1 MTKLVS
7 VFLLSLISYM
17 PAYASIIISNDK
29 NDFNLLAEDFNNN
42 TFSNNNFVSIS
53 GNITLDNASGVGDPA
68 TGTAAYLDFSPVL
81 NGSEYVLNG
90 DENFDVLFSSLQNV
104 FAFTYADDSIASL
117 FTFNFFNGSTNVGT
131 ESFTTSE
138 FDTAILVG
146 FSSNAAFNKVTVR
159 ENDGS
164 GNSDEFFQFFTA
176 TAVPEPST
184 MLLLGL
190 GLAGLRFRKNKR

>member
-117 FTFNFFNGSTNVGT
+117 FTFNFFI
-131 ESFTTSE
+131 TTT
-138 FDTAILVG
+138 F
-146 FSSNAAFNKVTVR
+146 FSKLKVFC
-159 ENDGS
+159 S
-164 GNSDEFFQFFTA
+164 
-176 TAVPEPST
+176 
-184 MLLLGL
+184 
-190 GLAGLRFRKNKR
+190 